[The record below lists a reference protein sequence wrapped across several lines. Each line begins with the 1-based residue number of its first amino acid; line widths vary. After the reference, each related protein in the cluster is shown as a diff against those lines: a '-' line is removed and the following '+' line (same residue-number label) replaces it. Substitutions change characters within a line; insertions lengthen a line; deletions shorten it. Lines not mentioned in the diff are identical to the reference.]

1 VVEASKDSGALI
13 TANIA
18 KKQGKKVLV
27 VPSEIYSITGEG
39 TNQLIYSG
47 AEIYLNPKQLLL
59 DSDETLNDSQD
70 DNLCI
75 TTDNI
80 NKVYS
85 NNKSLKRN
93 FNELELKILSTLKD
107 GNKTLDEISKIIE
120 KRPSEIIIKSLP
132 GGRYTID

>member
-1 VVEASKDSGALI
+1 MVEASKDSGALI

-39 TNQLIYSG
+39 TNQLIYSW

-93 FNELELKILSTLKD
+93 FNELELKIL
-107 GNKTLDEISKIIE
+107 
-120 KRPSEIIIKSLP
+120 
-132 GGRYTID
+132 